1 MTDSKQN
8 SFLKRICIQ
17 QSLTVSPPGQEF
29 QNSLFVKFREER
41 TPRDTI
47 GRAVLTSE
55 GWMVYVLL
63 LRIC

>member
-1 MTDSKQN
+1 MYLHTAKSY
-8 SFLKRICIQ
+8 SF
-17 QSLTVSPPGQEF
+17 SPGQEF

-41 TPRDTI
+41 TPRDSI

-55 GWMVYVLL
+55 GWTVYVLL